1 MMFQSTPPMQGATVQ
16 LVNSETVVDMVSIHA
31 PYAGSDSAKEARV
44 LAAEVSI
51 HAPLCRE
58 RRRSRMEESSF
69 WMFQSTPP
77 MQGATVFPEN
87 SLASKV
93 FQSTPPMQGATKASK
108 SPLTRT
114 NSFNPR
120 PLCRERPQCYIL

>member
-93 FQSTPPMQGATKASK
+93 FQSTPPMQGAT
-108 SPLTRT
+108 
-114 NSFNPR
+114 
-120 PLCRERPQCYIL
+120 